1 MQAHAAS
8 VDSTHGAGSRDVP
21 RAWKVALW
29 IGQLAVAA
37 ILGLGAFV
45 KFFNYVPGGAM
56 DLAAALGVGRGVVTA
71 IALVELTAAILVL
84 VPRTRALGALLA
96 VATMLGALFSHAV
109 KIGWS
114 GNAAAEMWPLA
125 ILALAAALFVLFA
138 ARRLGTAGTAASG
151 TD

>member
-1 MQAHAAS
+1 MPTHAAS
-8 VDSTHGAGSRDVP
+8 VDTAHGAGSRDLP
-21 RAWKVALW
+21 RTWQVALR
-29 IGQLAVAA
+29 IGQLAVAV

-56 DLAAALGVGRGVVTA
+56 DLAVALGVGRGVVTV
-71 IALVELTAAILVL
+71 IALVELSAAILIL

-96 VATMLGALFSHAV
+96 AATMLGALFSHAV

-114 GNAAAEMWPLA
+114 GNAAADMWPLA
-125 ILALAAALFVLFA
+125 IVALAAALLVLVA
-138 ARRLGTAGTAASG
+138 TRRLGTGPESG